1 MLFDLF
7 GSEDPMPLGALGGV
21 RHAAAVATQGHAREF
36 RLRCSHYLSTTFL
49 T

>member
-7 GSEDPMPLGALGGV
+7 GSADLVPIGALGGV
-21 RHAAAVATQGHAREF
+21 RHAAAVAAPGHARACQ
-36 RLRCSHYLSTTFL
+36 LRCSHYLSTTFL